1 MACSD
6 IRSLSSYLREGQSP
20 EWDPSRKESKMSAQN
35 ARAATGV
42 PRSDRDELLAQY
54 INLLNEK
61 GRQSA
66 EVIAFEKEHHDDPEL
81 YKLIKTARD
90 VSALLGEE

>member
-1 MACSD
+1 
-6 IRSLSSYLREGQSP
+6 
-20 EWDPSRKESKMSAQN
+20 MSTAQN
-35 ARAATGV
+35 ARVTTGA

-66 EVIAFEKEHHDDPEL
+66 EVIAFEKAHRDDPEL